1 MEALLKIKELIEK
14 ISIDT
19 YKVYKKGN
27 KSASIRARK
36 NALELKDLIT
46 PFRKEILE
54 EINRQHPKKLNKNKI
69 EKFTNND

>member
-1 MEALLKIKELIEK
+1 METLLKIKELVEK

-19 YKVYKKGN
+19 YKVFKKGN

-54 EINRQHPKKLNKNKI
+54 EITKQHPRKIKKT
-69 EKFTNND
+69 EKMEDNE

>member
-1 MEALLKIKELIEK
+1 METLLKIKELVEK

-36 NALELKDLIT
+36 NAQELKELIT
-46 PFRKEILE
+46 PFRKEVLE
-54 EINRQHPKKLNKNKI
+54 EILKQHPRKNKI
-69 EKFTNND
+69 KNLTNHE